1 MQRWDASAGYLQFC
15 LLLPKYLT
23 ELKQHKLGHGI
34 TKQTV
39 QSSGHT
45 EGIPQFIQGLGCLRG
60 ENTIKIVPTVPSV
73 THPPR
78 KVPVALKGRIK
89 DKLDPMEEAGVIV
102 KQTEPT
108 SWVSGM
114 ATIIIIKN
122 QNQNLHCFKTS
133 ELDSK
138 A

>member
-1 MQRWDASAGYLQFC
+1 
-15 LLLPKYLT
+15 
-23 ELKQHKLGHGI
+23 LKQQKLGHSI

-60 ENTIKIVPTVPSV
+60 ENTIKIVPTVPLV

-108 SWVSGM
+108 SCVSGM
-114 ATIIIIKN
+114 ATIIIIK
-122 QNQNLHCFKTS
+122 KYYYY
-133 ELDSK
+133 
-138 A
+138 